1 MSSIKLFRV
10 LSRKI
15 TRLNPTREGTR
26 KNWLM
31 SISTGIA
38 SINHLLRKQAV
49 ICFSGKEIISATNLS
64 SFPGKFR
71 YPVEYECAEVK
82 HERIEKNSI

>member
-26 KNWLM
+26 KRKNWLM
-31 SISTGIA
+31 NISSGVA
-38 SINHLLRKQAV
+38 SINHLLRKQGV

-71 YPVEYECAEVK
+71 YPLE
-82 HERIEKNSI
+82 